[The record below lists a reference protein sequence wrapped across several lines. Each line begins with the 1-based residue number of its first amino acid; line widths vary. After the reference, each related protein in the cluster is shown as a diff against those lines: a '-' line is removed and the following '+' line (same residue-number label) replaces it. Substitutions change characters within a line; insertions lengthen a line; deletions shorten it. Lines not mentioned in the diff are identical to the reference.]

1 MAYDLTDKPTQQL
14 LAFIRRA
21 ETGRD
26 DRPSYDTMFGFRPI
40 SPPLTAMTIDQA
52 IAAGP
57 DWTRRHGSSAAGA
70 YQFMNATLRD
80 LARVLQLSGRERL
93 EPDFQDWLA
102 LQLLNRRGYQ
112 DFLSS
117 KISLPQFAENLAR
130 EWAGLPVLLPTQG
143 AHRKIKRGESYYSG
157 DSLNSA
163 VVTADDFEEALLSVL
178 VESINPSAGPEDPN
192 RPIKDYANGLLVF
205 FGACAAG
212 AVALF
217 SWLGNAPCNLFGV
230 FCG

>member
-40 SPPLTAMTIDQA
+40 SPPLTAMTVQQA

-70 YQFMNATLRD
+70 YQFLNATLKD
-80 LARVLQLSGRERL
+80 LRPHLGPTVSRRMTPET
-93 EPDFQDWLA
+93 QDLLA
-102 LQLLNRRGYQ
+102 LALLNRRGYQ
-112 DFLSS
+112 EFMRGE
-117 KISLPQFAENLAR
+117 ISQVQFAKRLAM
-130 EWAGLPVLLPTQG
+130 EWASFPVLEETRG
-143 AHRKIKRGESYYSG
+143 AHRKLRRGESFYAG
-157 DSLNSA
+157 DAFNAARVKPEA
-163 VVTADDFEEALLSVL
+163 VEALLSEIREARPDPDAADQKIAIRILAGVFAVL
-178 VESINPSAGPEDPN
+178 GGVWAWISE
-192 RPIKDYANGLLVF
+192 V
-205 FGACAAG
+205 
-212 AVALF
+212 
-217 SWLGNAPCNLFGV
+217 PCNLFGV

>member
-1 MAYDLTDKPTQQL
+1 MAHDLTDKPTQQL

-40 SPPLTAMTIDQA
+40 SPPLTLLTISQA

-70 YQFMNATLRD
+70 YQFTNATLRD
-80 LARVLQLSGRERL
+80 LARNLQLDGSARL
-93 EPDFQDWLA
+93 IPKFQDWLA

-112 DFLSS
+112 EFMRGDLPTADF
-117 KISLPQFAENLAR
+117 ARNLAM
-130 EWAGLPVLLPTQG
+130 EWASFPVLEETQG
-143 AHRKIKRGESYYSG
+143 RHRMLRRGESYYAG
-157 DSLNSA
+157 DALNKARVKPEA
-163 VVTADDFEEALLSVL
+163 VEELLSDL
-178 VESINPSAGPEDPN
+178 RSAP
-192 RPIKDYANGLLVF
+192 
-205 FGACAAG
+205 GAREGKTALGILAASAAAIG
-212 AVALF
+212 AVWAWVADL
-217 SWLGNAPCNLFGV
+217 PCNLFGV

>member
-26 DRPSYDTMFGFRPI
+26 DGPSYDTMFGFRPI

-57 DWTRRHGSSAAGA
+57 GWTRRHGSSAAGA

-80 LARVLQLSGRERL
+80 LARALQLNGRERL
-93 EPDFQDWLA
+93 TPKFQDWLA
-102 LQLLNRRGYQ
+102 LKLLNRRGYQ
-112 DFLSS
+112 EFMRGDLQTADF
-117 KISLPQFAENLAR
+117 ARNLAM
-130 EWAGLPVLLPTQG
+130 EWASFPVLEETQG
-143 AHRKIKRGESYYSG
+143 RHRMLRRGESYYAG
-157 DSLNSA
+157 DALNKA
-163 VVTADDFEEALLSVL
+163 RVQ
-178 VESINPSAGPEDPN
+178 PEDVE
-192 RPIKDYANGLLVF
+192 DLLLDLRSPTRARENKTAL
-205 FGACAAG
+205 GILAASAAAIG
-212 AVALF
+212 AVWAWVVDL
-217 SWLGNAPCNLFGV
+217 PCNLFGV

>member
-40 SPPLTAMTIDQA
+40 SPPLTTMTIDQA

-57 DWTRRHGSSAAGA
+57 EWTRRHGSSAAGA

-80 LARVLQLSGRERL
+80 LKAGIGLYGNARMTPHTQDMMAFTLLS
-93 EPDFQDWLA
+93 
-102 LQLLNRRGYQ
+102 RRGYQ
-112 DFLSS
+112 EFMRGDLPPADFA
-117 KISLPQFAENLAR
+117 KRLAM
-130 EWAGLPVLLPTQG
+130 EWASFPVLEETQG
-143 AHRKIKRGESYYSG
+143 RHRMLRRGESYYAG
-157 DSLNSA
+157 DALNKARVQPEAVEKLLLDLRNPPLRDLEREDARVILGVSA
-163 VVTADDFEEALLSVL
+163 AV
-178 VESINPSAGPEDPN
+178 
-192 RPIKDYANGLLVF
+192 
-205 FGACAAG
+205 AAAIG
-212 AVALF
+212 AVWAWVAGL
-217 SWLGNAPCNLFGV
+217 PCNLFGV